1 MEHFSLGKLIKFDC
15 FYLGKL
21 TEMEHFSLGKLTEME
36 KNAEHFPDVR
46 KMICVSILLIVN
58 SFRGTADGRV
68 ANKGRLFGAVRHEC
82 LAPECGR
89 LR

>member
-1 MEHFSLGKLIKFDC
+1 MEHFS
-15 FYLGKL
+15 LGKL

-36 KNAEHFPDVR
+36 HFSLGKLTRMEKNAEHFPDVR
-46 KMICVSILLIVN
+46 KMFCISILLIVN
-58 SFRGTADGRV
+58 SFRGTADGRAV
-68 ANKGRLFGAVRHEC
+68 NKGRLFGAIRHVC